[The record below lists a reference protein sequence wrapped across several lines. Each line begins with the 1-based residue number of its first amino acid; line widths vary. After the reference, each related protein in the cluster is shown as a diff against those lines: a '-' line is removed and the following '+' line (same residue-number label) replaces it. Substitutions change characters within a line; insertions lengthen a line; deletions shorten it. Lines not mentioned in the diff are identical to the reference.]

1 MRVTISD
8 RHYIF
13 CACYRPPNSSPTFC
27 TDLNDVLNKLIIRFH
42 NSPLFVLGDFNFPG
56 IIRQTDCG
64 NFKRTSAENIEF
76 LNLCFDFNLTQL
88 VHKPTRVTPACSNTL
103 DLVLYTT
110 PDLVS
115 PLTYLPG
122 ISDHSLLQFDLK
134 ARFSYMKK
142 VKTIHDYSK
151 ADLAAITEQRKRFMD
166 EMMPDFDE

>member
-1 MRVTISD
+1 M
-8 RHYIF
+8 
-13 CACYRPPNSSPTFC
+13 
-27 TDLNDVLNKLIIRFH
+27 
-42 NSPLFVLGDFNFPG
+42 
-56 IIRQTDCG
+56 
-64 NFKRTSAENIEF
+64 
-76 LNLCFDFNLTQL
+76 
-88 VHKPTRVTPACSNTL
+88 
-103 DLVLYTT
+103 LYTT

-142 VKTIHDYSK
+142 VKTIRDYSK